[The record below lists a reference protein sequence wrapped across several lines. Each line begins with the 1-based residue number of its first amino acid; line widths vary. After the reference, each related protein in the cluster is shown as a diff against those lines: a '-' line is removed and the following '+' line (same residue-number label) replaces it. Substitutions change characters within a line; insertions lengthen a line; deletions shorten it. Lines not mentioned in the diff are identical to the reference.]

1 MDKEEYINLVNDK
14 ISNFKTKE
22 IMIRQIDN
30 FFAVK
35 KIFLKHHTYNVGDL
49 VYLKKGTLLH
59 GTYKNID

>member
-35 KIFLKHHTYNVGDL
+35 KALIKTSCL
-49 VYLKKGTLLH
+49 
-59 GTYKNID
+59 

>member
-30 FFAVK
+30 FVK
-35 KIFLKHHTYNVGDL
+35 KQKERS
-49 VYLKKGTLLH
+49 KKND
-59 GTYKNID
+59 KRI

>member
-35 KIFLKHHTYNVGDL
+35 KTLIKTS
-49 VYLKKGTLLH
+49 YL
-59 GTYKNID
+59 

>member
-1 MDKEEYINLVNDK
+1 MDKNTSQSIIDK

-35 KIFLKHHTYNVGDL
+35 KTLIKTS
-49 VYLKKGTLLH
+49 YL
-59 GTYKNID
+59 